1 MKKTT
6 FSLCF
11 CNNVFGYSSYLVRFI
26 WSTKVR
32 VSIVEFIV
40 GNTVEFMN
48 VTMNMIMYPTNSDK
62 VSEKLYNEAELLH
75 YV

>member
-48 VTMNMIMYPTNSDK
+48 VTMNPTNSDK
-62 VSEKLYNEAELLH
+62 VSEYNKKKKVLMPTQN
-75 YV
+75 

>member
-40 GNTVEFMN
+40 GNTVEFVN
-48 VTMNMIMYPTNSDK
+48 VTMNPKNSDK
-62 VSEKLYNEAELLH
+62 ASENKKTEKVLAPNKN
-75 YV
+75 